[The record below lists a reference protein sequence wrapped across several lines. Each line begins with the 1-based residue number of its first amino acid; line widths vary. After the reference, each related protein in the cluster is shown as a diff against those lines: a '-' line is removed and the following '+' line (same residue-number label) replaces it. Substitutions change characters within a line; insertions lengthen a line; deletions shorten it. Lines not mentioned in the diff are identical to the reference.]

1 MIGLDTNIV
10 IRYVMQD
17 DPKQAATATRLI
29 EGLTI
34 EDPGFISIVSVI
46 EIVWVLT
53 SCYALSR
60 EQITLFLEKLLTAQ
74 SLHIDRAEEIWS
86 SLRGYQSSKADF
98 ADCLIE
104 RTAFSAGCSQT
115 VTFDVG
121 ASKSAGMIL
130 LR

>member
-1 MIGLDTNIV
+1 MIGLDTNVV

-17 DPKQAATATRLI
+17 DAKQAAVATHLM
-29 EGLTI
+29 ESLTVD
-34 EDPGFISIVSVI
+34 DPGFISIASVI
-46 EIVWVLT
+46 EIVWVLS

-60 EQITLFLEKLLTAQ
+60 EQIALFLEKLLTAQ
-74 SLHIDRAEEIWS
+74 SLHIDRADDIWPA
-86 SLRGYQSSKADF
+86 LRGYQSSKADF

-121 ASKSAGMIL
+121 ASKAAGMVL